1 MFIFRSPVQDM
12 IVDSN
17 AGDTS
22 KSSFQAPF
30 KANLGSTDITHE
42 LAASSNNRTV
52 KIPVYIPKAVIHAK
66 YTESQALLRRKT
78 KSLEN
83 DGGPDSSELVVGHKK
98 HDIMAK
104 HSGSVNSSK
113 KSLELSKSSVLILDS
128 NVNEEAL
135 GEKKKSETSACAK
148 VNKTDSSYAK
158 SNEHGV
164 NRRSLKI
171 SKTGK
176 GNDVSMVTKETV
188 LAMETGKTAVIVA
201 TRETAVARETCD
213 IDIDPFSQGHDEEDI
228 YYCMLA
234 EAREFQRELIAK
246 KKGLS
251 VQPIKG
257 RLLSMKESANQR
269 WTLKQVVDW
278 NGDVSII

>member
-12 IVDSN
+12 TVDSN
-17 AGDTS
+17 AVDTS

-30 KANLGSTDITHE
+30 KANHGSTDITHE

-83 DGGPDSSELVVGHKK
+83 NGGQDSSELVVGHKK

-104 HSGSVNSSK
+104 HSGSMNSSK
-113 KSLELSKSSVLILDS
+113 KSLELSKSSVIILDS

-135 GEKKKSETSACAK
+135 GEKKKSETFACAK

-176 GNDVSMVTKETV
+176 GNGVSMVTKETV
-188 LAMETGKTAVIVA
+188 VAMETGKTAVTIA
-201 TRETAVARETCD
+201 TRETAVARETC
-213 IDIDPFSQGHDEEDI
+213 DIDPFSQGHDEEDI

-251 VQPIKG
+251 MQPIKG